1 MTAVGVT
8 RVLIMTNFDSKVI
21 VQLRADVVSEGLR
34 YQGFGGN
41 ARGISEI
48 KMQIKLVI
56 GQWSE
61 NKRLSFLSILR
72 CIRVLLMGLF
82 RAIG

>member
-21 VQLRADVVSEGLR
+21 VQLRADVVNEGLR

-41 ARGISEI
+41 ERGISEI

>member
-21 VQLRADVVSEGLR
+21 VQLTADVVNEGLR

-41 ARGISEI
+41 EKGD
-48 KMQIKLVI
+48 L
-56 GQWSE
+56 
-61 NKRLSFLSILR
+61 
-72 CIRVLLMGLF
+72 
-82 RAIG
+82 

>member
-21 VQLRADVVSEGLR
+21 VQLRADVVNEWLR
-34 YQGFGGN
+34 YKGFGGN
-41 ARGISEI
+41 ERGISEI
-48 KMQIKLVI
+48 KMQIKLAI
-56 GQWSE
+56 GQWLE
-61 NKRLSFLSILR
+61 NKRPPFLSILR
-72 CIRVLLMGLF
+72 CIKVLLMGLF

>member
-21 VQLRADVVSEGLR
+21 VQLRADVVNEWLR
-34 YQGFGGN
+34 YNGFGGN
-41 ARGISEI
+41 ERGISEI
-48 KMQIKLVI
+48 KMQIKLAI

-61 NKRLSFLSILR
+61 NKRPPFCRS
-72 CIRVLLMGLF
+72 
-82 RAIG
+82 

>member
-21 VQLRADVVSEGLR
+21 VQLRADVVNEGLR
-34 YQGFGGN
+34 YKGFGGN
-41 ARGISEI
+41 ERGISEI

-61 NKRLSFLSILR
+61 NKRPPFLSILR